1 MDRGHILILNQLRNS
16 LNRNNVSVTI
26 KLLITVLSFS
36 KYQSIALT
44 RIMLKIEVDTQRVDM
59 YQQLTENKSYI
70 S

>member
-1 MDRGHILILNQLRNS
+1 MDRGHILILNQLKNS
-16 LNRNNVSVTI
+16 LNRNNVNVTI

>member
-1 MDRGHILILNQLRNS
+1 MDRGHILILNQLKNS

-44 RIMLKIEVDTQRVDM
+44 RIMLKIEVDTQRVDL

>member
-1 MDRGHILILNQLRNS
+1 MDRGHILILNQLKNS

>member
-1 MDRGHILILNQLRNS
+1 MDRGHILILNQLKNS

-44 RIMLKIEVDTQRVDM
+44 RIMLKIEVHTQRVDM

>member
-1 MDRGHILILNQLRNS
+1 MDRGHILILNQLKNS

-59 YQQLTENKSYI
+59 YQQLNENKSYI